1 MWCLRRANNASMEE
15 NACIGRR
22 ACLCWEVPG
31 RRDGGVRVGKKGERD
46 PGQRAGGGEWGTA
59 YNAGIGGGGEVGSG
73 ANKSAP
79 GCQRVEHMERAQRAN
94 HGDCCQERGFGHR
107 RAPKSFFKK
116 RQGRTDGC

>member
-1 MWCLRRANNASMEE
+1 MNFKLRLKSSTIITHFNKKNGSRAQHQEE
-15 NACIGRR
+15 GEG
-22 ACLCWEVPG
+22 W
-31 RRDGGVRVGKKGERD
+31 GVRVGKKGERD

-79 GCQRVEHMERAQRAN
+79 GCQRVEQMERARRAN